1 MNWRQAMYKKQI
13 ERLTDLHKTLDKKID
28 DHERN
33 HPGTEE
39 TRVTE
44 WKKERLQLKDEIR
57 RLTKLQWE
65 HDHETVDF
73 DDR

>member
-1 MNWRQAMYKKQI
+1 MYEKRI
-13 ERLTDLHKTLDKKID
+13 EHLNEMHKVLDKKID

-39 TRVTE
+39 ILVTE
-44 WKKERLQLKDEIR
+44 WKKERLKLKDEIR
-57 RLTKLQWE
+57 RLTRLQWE
-65 HDHETVDF
+65 DDHETVDF